1 MSDDRFNGHYIKVL
15 NNTISETVLR
25 NIHMQAQ
32 AEFVDQLIGEM
43 TSENES
49 LRKQIEEMGVQLQE
63 KINEIARLHTIKSE
77 SDNVKNQLQHLDT
90 FRNELLRE
98 REEHA
103 NSLKKIEELEEKISV
118 LTAPAKTKVKKTLFK
133 PEIVTDE
140 NAVRDGA
147 TF

>member
-1 MSDDRFNGHYIKVL
+1 M
-15 NNTISETVLR
+15 
-25 NIHMQAQ
+25 
-32 AEFVDQLIGEM
+32 
-43 TSENES
+43 
-49 LRKQIEEMGVQLQE
+49 E
-63 KINEIARLHTIKSE
+63 KFRYQVHHI
-77 SDNVKNQLQHLDT
+77 DT

-103 NSLKKIEELEEKISV
+103 LSLKKIEELEEKISV

-140 NAVRDGA
+140 NAVRDGG

>member
-32 AEFVDQLIGEM
+32 AEYVDQLIGEM
-43 TSENES
+43 NSENES
-49 LRKQIEEMGVQLQE
+49 LKKQIQEMGEQLNE
-63 KINEIARLHTIKSE
+63 KINEIAKLYTVKSE
-77 SDNVKNQLQHLDT
+77 SDNVRNQLQHLDT

-103 NSLKKIEELEEKISV
+103 NSRKKIEELEEKISV

-140 NAVRDGA
+140 NAVRDGG